1 MKTQEEAKGPSITVT
16 RQQPGRKN
24 LYRTATTILL
34 AVIVIAIIAYIALTW
49 HGIPT
54 LSSNQ
59 TISLAVGKSSYFRLN
74 GNSPYFSIF
83 LKNSTKSYATI
94 YVSQVPV
101 LTSPVSEFIAYNGE
115 QVNFSTSL
123 SSTAN
128 LGIILLS
135 ATNSISKIELI
146 PIPSLYKIKTSP
158 SIVISSPASFYSNIT
173 GIASLPTPP
182 TTTTPSSTQQNSSK
196 PASPP
201 ASTSATASSGNGQQS
216 KPTPPASSPIQ
227 NISTILNY
235 TNIGSLM
242 KNYTILY
249 AESKSCTA
257 PEYNTSLLEYL
268 HQSPT
273 GPLDFQNA
281 SQATPTG
288 LILNASI
295 ISKNN
300 YLVTYSPEVAMKNL
314 QGVAV
319 SFNLDP
325 ATAAIT
331 NQKFTGIFEG
341 QNLTSLQKTYTFQ
354 NSLTGQCKAYM
365 P

>member
-1 MKTQEEAKGPSITVT
+1 MKTPEQENGPTITVIK
-16 RQQPGRKN
+16 QQSGHKN

-54 LSSNQ
+54 ISSNQ
-59 TISLAVGKSSYFRLN
+59 TISLAVGKSSYFSLN
-74 GNSPYFSIF
+74 GKSPYFSIF

-94 YVSQVPV
+94 YVSQIPV
-101 LTSPVSEFIAYNGE
+101 LTSPVSEFIVYNGE
-115 QVNFSTSL
+115 QINLSTSL

-128 LGIILLS
+128 LGVILLS
-135 ATNSISKIELI
+135 STNSTSKIELI

-158 SIVISSPASFYSNIT
+158 SIVINNPASFYSNIT
-173 GIASLPTPP
+173 DTATLPAPPP
-182 TTTTPSSTQQNSSK
+182 TTTTSASSQPSSSK
-196 PASPP
+196 PSSS
-201 ASTSATASSGNGQQS
+201 STTTTASSGNGQQS
-216 KPTPPASSPIQ
+216 KPAPAAPSPIQ

-235 TNIGSLM
+235 TSIGSLM

-249 AESKSCTA
+249 AESTSCTA
-257 PEYNTSLLEYL
+257 PEYNTSLTEYV

-273 GPLDFQNA
+273 GPLDFKNA

-288 LILNASI
+288 LVLNASM
-295 ISKNN
+295 ISKTN
-300 YLVTYSPEVAMKNL
+300 YFVTYSPIVAIKTL

-325 ATAAIT
+325 STAAIT
-331 NQKFTGIFEG
+331 NLKFSGIFSG
-341 QNLTSLQKTYTFQ
+341 QNSTSLQKTYNFQ
-354 NSLTGQCKAYM
+354 NSVTGQCKAYM